1 MSITR
6 RRFLQVTAGVGAVAV
21 LPGLRHA
28 ADAADAADKGGA
40 PTRGQWLAGDFHVHT
55 TYSHDVW
62 SGPGDDNT
70 DTQELY
76 TLGWTPAEQISLAEG
91 RGLDFVALT
100 DHNRLDVLRDPGYR
114 SSKLVLVPG
123 YEHSLSGGHAG
134 VFVPSRADLPD
145 LIRNPDGSTGFP
157 GSDGVQR
164 FLAEVHGRGG
174 VAVLN
179 HPTSNG
185 AKWRYDPSASL
196 DFDAVEAWNGR
207 WQQRAET
214 VPFSYSDNYK
224 AVPWFESNFLPHRH
238 MGITGGSDNH
248 WRSVTAAAGVGQ
260 PTTWVYAA
268 NRSAPS
274 IIDAIRA
281 GRTFV
286 SAEPP
291 LHGGPRVFLS
301 TVDKRGREA
310 IVGGRVPSLTPLTVR
325 VTVEGGTGQRLRLIS
340 TGQVVSDQAVLGPVS
355 AHEVSVVMPKDGWLR
370 AELLVDGGFLV
381 TAVTS
386 PIFAARKP
394 IGRPVAPTAGLPV
407 SYASPPT
414 TLPEVHC
421 C

>member
-1 MSITR
+1 MTALTR
-6 RRFLQVTAGVGAVAV
+6 RRFLQVTAGVGAVAMV
-21 LPGLRHA
+21 PALRSA
-28 ADAADAADKGGA
+28 AGAGPA

-62 SGPGDDNT
+62 GGPADDNT
-70 DTQELY
+70 TTEELY
-76 TLGWTPAEQISLAEG
+76 TLGWTAAEQIGLAET
-91 RGLDFVALT
+91 RGLDFLALT
-100 DHNRLDVLRDPGYR
+100 DHNRLDVLHDPGYF

-134 VFVPSRADLPD
+134 VFVPSRDDLPD
-145 LIRNPDGSTGFP
+145 LIRNSDGSTGFA
-157 GSDGVQR
+157 GSDGVRR
-164 FLAEVHGRGG
+164 FVDIVHERGG
-174 VAVLN
+174 VTVIN
-179 HPTSNG
+179 HPTADSVWG
-185 AKWRYDPSASL
+185 FEPAASL
-196 DFDAVEAWNGR
+196 GFDAVEAWNGR

-224 AVPWFESNFLPHRH
+224 AVPWWESTFLPHRP

-248 WRSVTAAAGVGQ
+248 WRSVTALAGVGQ

-268 NRSAPS
+268 DRSPAS
-274 IIDAIRA
+274 IVDAVRA

-291 LHGGPRVFLS
+291 LHGGPRVFLTATDPS
-301 TVDKRGREA
+301 RERQ
-310 IVGGRVPSLTPLTVR
+310 IVGGRVAALSPVNVR

-340 TGQVVSDQAVLGPVS
+340 TGQVVSDRLCIAPTSEHEMNVVLPEG
-355 AHEVSVVMPKDGWLR
+355 GWLR
-370 AELLVDGGFLV
+370 AELLVDAGYLV

-386 PIFAARKP
+386 PIFAGPVRG
-394 IGRPVAPTAGLPV
+394 GRPQDPTTGPAV

-414 TLPEVHC
+414 TLPEIQC

>member
-1 MSITR
+1 MTVLSR
-6 RRFLQVTAGVGAVAV
+6 RRFLQVTAGVGAVAMV
-21 LPGLRHA
+21 PALRSA
-28 ADAADAADKGGA
+28 ADAGPA
-40 PTRGQWLAGDFHVHT
+40 PARGQWLAGDFHVHT

-62 SGPGDDNT
+62 SGPADDNT
-70 DTQELY
+70 TSDEFY
-76 TLGWTPAEQISLAEG
+76 TLGWTAAEQIGLAET
-91 RGLDFVALT
+91 RGLDFLALT
-100 DHNRLDVLRDPGYR
+100 DHNRLDVLHDPGYF

-145 LIRNPDGSTGFP
+145 LIRNRDGSTGFE
-157 GSDGVQR
+157 GSDNIRR
-164 FLAEVHGRGG
+164 FVHQVHERGG
-174 VAVLN
+174 VTVIN
-179 HPTSNG
+179 HPTAENVWG
-185 AKWRYDPSASL
+185 YDQAASL
-196 DFDAVEAWNGR
+196 GFDAVEAWNGR

-224 AVPWFESNFLPHRH
+224 AVPWWESTFLPHRP

-268 NRSAPS
+268 DRSPAS
-274 IIDAIRA
+274 IIDAVRA

-291 LHGGPRVFLS
+291 LHQGPRVFLS
-301 TVDKRGREA
+301 ATDPSREEQ
-310 IVGGRVPSLTPLTVR
+310 IVGGRVVALSPVHVR

-340 TGQVVSDQAVLGPVS
+340 TGQVISDQAVLGPRS
-355 AHEVSVVMPKDGWLR
+355 QHEASVVLPEGGWLR
-370 AELLVDGGFLV
+370 AELLVDAGYLV

-386 PIFAARKP
+386 PIFAGPVRG
-394 IGRPVAPTAGLPV
+394 GRPQEPTTGSAV
-407 SYASPPT
+407 SYASPPM